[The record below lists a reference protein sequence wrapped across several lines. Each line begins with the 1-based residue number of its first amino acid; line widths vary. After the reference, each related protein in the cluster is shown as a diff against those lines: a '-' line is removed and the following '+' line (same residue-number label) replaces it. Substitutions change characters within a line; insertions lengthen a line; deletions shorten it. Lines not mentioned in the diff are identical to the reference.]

1 LATRKTASE
10 PAPGAQKTWMKT
22 MSETTIWEGIEQMEL
37 SLAAPLLIARGA
49 KGMLACGYINPATCD
64 KTGEACA
71 IVTGVKCFDDMLQA
85 KVVAVSR
92 AAASLGVE
100 VGLTGGEALE
110 KLR

>member
-1 LATRKTASE
+1 MNDA
-10 PAPGAQKTWMKT
+10 
-22 MSETTIWEGIEQMEL
+22 TIWQGIERHQIT
-37 SLAAPLLIARGA
+37 LAAPLLIARGA

-100 VGLTGGEALE
+100 VGLSGCEALE